1 MINIPQLHENPLA
14 TEADKLCVLQD
25 WWMARWMWEIGVGV
39 HTTMRDFSSRPM
51 LHANTCMSA
60 QAL

>member
-25 WWMARWMWEIGVGV
+25 WWMARWTWEIGVGV
-39 HTTMRDFSSRPM
+39 HTTMRDFSNQT
-51 LHANTCMSA
+51 HASC
-60 QAL
+60 